1 VGNIV
6 DSLFGDYLPRRQQE
20 PMRVADPRQQT
31 MLTNQM
37 LTPVMNKPVT
47 PPNNYSINP
56 PVNPLRSE
64 FTQPT
69 TQPPVVNNR
78 PIYSNNPPIAPD
90 YGFTQPT
97 TQPPVENNRPI
108 YSNNPPIAPDYGFT
122 QPTQPPAPISDQTL
136 IPVMPKP
143 TPPTRDVPLFP
154 SVGGIGGG
162 TVPTQ
167 PPAAP
172 VSDQTLT
179 PVMPKPT
186 APSLKAPQELI
197 NPVTTTE
204 EKQQYDQLFGANV
217 SGGVVPTEEETTD
230 SFEEYLSTLT
240 TDDLDNL
247 DLSGVNLDNI
257 DVSSYEE
264 INAALT
270 GGSVAPTDLE
280 GLSQLY
286 QQQVSLLQNV
296 DTLNKVDIDDR
307 PYWYNTGVS
316 GVLGQPSQYSG
327 DEFRAAT
334 GLPDSFALYDSG
346 QGLTQ
351 ENAQRA
357 MSLLSESASPLEA
370 ASQYYGIELQAAN
383 NPNSN
388 YNNARKYGT
397 SPEKLAEFQSVIEPI
412 LQQVIPYLQV
422 TQGLRYDDAL
432 EYAYKNDPMIAALY
446 NQYGVDLFRQT
457 DDGSTYFFDPISGT
471 EARTV
476 EVKDSTARDVGL
488 ALTLTAA
495 AFILGPVAGKAI
507 ASSAGLTTKAA
518 IANTV
523 AATQGALSAA
533 FQGGDVKNI
542 LTNALTAGITG
553 PLQTYV
559 STTLG
564 VSKEVAAAMTQAG
577 LATAQGAGSKEALL
591 SGFLAGVGEYVK
603 GEMPAANQDPDQFGF
618 KGENPDITF
627 DGADA
632 ATGSAEAWSAAFAGT
647 ETAKA
652 ATDAVT
658 TAIAQNPA
666 ASLSEI
672 IVTAQRINPNI
683 AADVLAIAAQQV
695 ASGAITT
702 GGGMLTADTPAGDV
716 EEVVVTPNN
725 DVLYTVPSKDG
736 VIYQTAKD
744 LLPNKKGERWFEI
757 LQEQDPAF
765 HKELLS
771 LIEQNGTDIAFKWK
785 GIPINVSEWYDAT
798 STTTQAPEI
807 VSKEPTQPEGET
819 LPDKPTDE
827 DVEPQPEL
835 PETEEA
841 MEIPEFEIE
850 NLPPDFNAEIPEV
863 VTPPATPE
871 TPVVPRPTEGGGGGS
886 AGGVVVPPPATPPP
900 AAPEAPTDE
909 VVDVFDD
916 GGLTGD
922 AFDDSTTGGAEGGAA
937 EEGGA
942 EGSEGAEG
950 GAAEVGGDAGD
961 VDVTTTEQYK
971 ALQSEL
977 DNALAS
983 QGDLEVEVSNLQNEV
998 AAANAAAKQAQ
1009 EAAAAAEAA
1018 GAANA
1023 DKLRGEAVAAQ
1034 EAANKT
1040 QSELDSANKALGN
1053 ADSTIKDL
1061 TSKLG
1066 ASETANVELTKE
1078 LEKTNTEVAT
1088 LEGKL
1093 STVKETNT
1101 DLTKRLEDS
1110 NTKVGELN
1118 ENLSSAKEDL
1128 ASLKD
1133 EYAEAVVSNKKN
1145 VDSLEKKVKSK
1156 ESEIKGLEKNIKDAD
1171 STVKSLEGE
1180 ISKNKQEIT
1189 GLEGSLSEALKAVS
1203 GLESSL
1209 AESEAATKAAIAKGI
1224 ADAEG
1229 AGKEGLGKGLGAGA
1243 GLGSAIGLLGGFGM
1257 GQAQGGGGVPYTRPE
1272 AKDFMAKLN
1281 FNLPEAERLQQQQ
1294 LQDYVGMLLG
1304 NMR

>member
-1 VGNIV
+1 VENIV
-6 DSLFGDYLPRRQQE
+6 NSLFADYLPRRQQE
-20 PMRVADPRQQT
+20 PVGVVDPRQQT

-37 LTPVMNKPVT
+37 LTPVMNKPTKPSQKV
-47 PPNNYSINP
+47 
-56 PVNPLRSE
+56 PV
-64 FTQPT
+64 
-69 TQPPVVNNR
+69 
-78 PIYSNNPPIAPD
+78 
-90 YGFTQPT
+90 
-97 TQPPVENNRPI
+97 
-108 YSNNPPIAPDYGFT
+108 
-122 QPTQPPAPISDQTL
+122 
-136 IPVMPKP
+136 
-143 TPPTRDVPLFP
+143 FP

-186 APSLKAPQELI
+186 PP
-197 NPVTTTE
+197 TE
-204 EKQQYDQLFGANV
+204 EAPEFASVGGIG
-217 SGGVVPTEEETTD
+217 GGVVPTAEETTEPVAYD
-230 SFEEYLSTLT
+230 PSNI
-240 TDDLDNL
+240 NL
-247 DLSGVNLDNI
+247 
-257 DVSSYEE
+257 
-264 INAALT
+264 AALENINT
-270 GGSVAPTDLE
+270 GGFDITDLGLFQE
-280 GLSQLY
+280 GGIADDVFKGLDITQRDEVNPDAWVDIFNDYSSFLGGVQSGDTTKKVNRRDDIYNNYFKQAGGTYQGDPAALRASVGLSDAFSVYDNPQG
-286 QQQVSLLQNV
+286 QV
-296 DTLNKVDIDDR
+296 T
-307 PYWYNTGVS
+307 
-316 GVLGQPSQYSG
+316 
-327 DEFRAAT
+327 
-334 GLPDSFALYDSG
+334 
-346 QGLTQ
+346 
-351 ENAQRA
+351 
-357 MSLLSESASPLEA
+357 SESVQGAYQALTSGASPVEA
-370 ASQYYGIELQAAN
+370 LSAYYGFDFQPAVNEG
-383 NPNSN
+383 SN
-388 YNNARKYGT
+388 YSNAHKYGVT
-397 SPEKLAEFQSVIEPI
+397 PETMSEFQSLVEPI
-412 LQQVIPYLQV
+412 LQKSIPYIQA
-422 TQGLRYDDAL
+422 TQGLEYTDAL
-432 EYAYKNDPMIAALY
+432 EYAYTHDPMINALY
-446 NQYGVDLFRQT
+446 QSYGVDLYRQT
-457 DDGSTYFFDPISGT
+457 KDGSTYIYDPIAGQ
-471 EARTV
+471 EIRTL
-476 EVKDSTARDVGL
+476 EVKDAKFKDYL
-488 ALTLTAA
+488 
-495 AFILGPVAGKAI
+495 PAI
-507 ASSAGLTTKAA
+507 ASIALAFAGVPTALGTALGASGTT
-518 IANTV
+518 
-523 AATQGALSAA
+523 ATALGGALMSGTSTLI
-533 FQGGDVKNI
+533 QGGDLKD
-542 LTNALTAGITG
+542 ALKGAIVSGITAG
-553 PLQTYV
+553 V
-559 STTLG
+559 SGDLTDAVGKALG
-564 VSKEVAAAMTQAG
+564 VSKDIAAGITQAG
-577 LATAQGAGSKEALL
+577 LAAAQGAGSEEALL
-591 SGFLAGVGEYVK
+591 SGFLAGASSYIQ
-603 GEMPAANQDPDQFGF
+603 GEMPAANQDFEQFG
-618 KGENPDITF
+618 GDVDAVNPQGFVNT
-627 DGADA
+627 
-632 ATGSAEAWSAAFAGT
+632 ATTRAET
-647 ETAKA
+647 KA
-652 ATDAVT
+652 ATDAIK
-658 TAIAQNPA
+658 TAATQNPA
-666 ASLSEI
+666 ATMGETLVI
-672 IVTAQRINPNI
+672 AQRNNPNI
-683 AADVLAIAAQQV
+683 AADVLKSAAQQV
-695 ASGAITT
+695 ASGAVTPK
-702 GGGMLTADTPAGDV
+702 GGMLTKDTPAGDV
-716 EEVVVTPNN
+716 EETVV
-725 DVLYTVPSKDG
+725 
-736 VIYQTAKD
+736 TAKD
-744 LLPNKKGERWFEI
+744 NRVSYLDAEGNAVPYVYQQTLPNGEIKTYFSGMPEFSSKMQSL
-757 LQEQDPAF
+757 LQYYLDTYGSARGSDLFKQNVIS
-765 HKELLS
+765 LLS
-771 LIEQNGTDIAFKWK
+771 GFTLTAGDGTSLTANDLFEPKARKVADVTEEEK
-785 GIPINVSEWYDAT
+785 
-798 STTTQAPEI
+798 TQPE
-807 VSKEPTQPEGET
+807 QPEGET

-827 DVEPQPEL
+827 KPEPQPEV
-835 PETEEA
+835 PKTEED

-863 VTPPATPE
+863 VTPPVTPE

-950 GAAEVGGDAGD
+950 GAAEVGGDAED
-961 VDVTTTEQYK
+961 VDVTTTEEYK
-971 ALQSEL
+971 ALQGEL

-983 QGDLEVEVSNLQNEV
+983 QDGLKIEVGNLQNEV

-1281 FNLPEAERLQQQQ
+1281 FNLPEAERVQQQQ

>member
-1 VGNIV
+1 VENIV
-6 DSLFGDYLPRRQQE
+6 NSLFADYLPRRQQE
-20 PMRVADPRQQT
+20 PVGVVDPRQQT

-37 LTPVMNKPVT
+37 LTPVMNKPTKPSQKV
-47 PPNNYSINP
+47 
-56 PVNPLRSE
+56 PV
-64 FTQPT
+64 
-69 TQPPVVNNR
+69 
-78 PIYSNNPPIAPD
+78 
-90 YGFTQPT
+90 
-97 TQPPVENNRPI
+97 
-108 YSNNPPIAPDYGFT
+108 
-122 QPTQPPAPISDQTL
+122 
-136 IPVMPKP
+136 
-143 TPPTRDVPLFP
+143 FP
-154 SVGGIGGG
+154 SIGGIGGG

-186 APSLKAPQELI
+186 PP
-197 NPVTTTE
+197 TE
-204 EKQQYDQLFGANV
+204 EAPEFASVGGIG
-217 SGGVVPTEEETTD
+217 GGVVPTAEETTEPVAYD
-230 SFEEYLSTLT
+230 PSNI
-240 TDDLDNL
+240 NL
-247 DLSGVNLDNI
+247 
-257 DVSSYEE
+257 
-264 INAALT
+264 AALENINT
-270 GGSVAPTDLE
+270 GGFDITDLGLFQE
-280 GLSQLY
+280 GGIADDVFKGLDITQRDE
-286 QQQVSLLQNV
+286 VNP
-296 DTLNKVDIDDR
+296 DAWVDIFNDYSSFLGGVQSGDTTKKVNRRDDI
-307 PYWYNTGVS
+307 YNDWQKQNIKGK
-316 GVLGQPSQYSG
+316 YSG
-327 DEFRAAT
+327 DLSALRAAI
-334 GLPDSFALYDSG
+334 GLSDAFSVYDTAGSTITNESLEGAYKTLTSGESFQKVLAD
-346 QGLTQ
+346 
-351 ENAQRA
+351 
-357 MSLLSESASPLEA
+357 
-370 ASQYYGIELQAAN
+370 YYGFDFQPATNEGANYTNAA
-383 NPNSN
+383 
-388 YNNARKYGT
+388 KYGT
-397 SPEKLAEFQSVIEPI
+397 DAQRMAEFQSLVEPI
-412 LQQVIPYLQV
+412 LQKSIPYIQA
-422 TQGLRYDDAL
+422 TQGLNYTDAL
-432 EYAYKNDPMIAALY
+432 EYAYTHDPMLNALY
-446 NQYGVDLFRQT
+446 QSYGVDLYRQT
-457 DDGSTYFFDPISGT
+457 KDGSTYIYDPIAGQEIRTLEVKDAKFKDYLPAIAAIGLAFTGIPTALGTALGASGTTATALGGALISGT
-471 EARTV
+471 
-476 EVKDSTARDVGL
+476 STL
-488 ALTLTAA
+488 
-495 AFILGPVAGKAI
+495 I
-507 ASSAGLTTKAA
+507 
-518 IANTV
+518 
-523 AATQGALSAA
+523 
-533 FQGGDVKNI
+533 QGGDLKD
-542 LTNALTAGITG
+542 ALKGAIVSGITAG
-553 PLQTYV
+553 V
-559 STTLG
+559 SGDLTDAVGKALG
-564 VSKEVAAAMTQAG
+564 VSKDIAAGITQAG
-577 LATAQGAGSKEALL
+577 LAAAQGAGTEEALL
-591 SGFLAGVGEYVK
+591 SGFLAGASSYIQGK
-603 GEMPAANQDPDQFGF
+603 MPAANQDPDQFGF
-618 KGENPDITF
+618 KGENPDIIF

-683 AADVLAIAAQQV
+683 AADVLASAAQQV
-695 ASGAITT
+695 ASGAVTPK
-702 GGGMLTADTPAGDV
+702 GGMLTKDTPAGEL
-716 EEVVVTPNN
+716 EEVTVTGRMSNLDGREVYVAANGQILDANTLLPI
-725 DVLYTVPSKDG
+725 DKRRVEGKDG
-736 VIYQTAKD
+736 VIRFIDEDTEMLNDYGSSFAKGFQKVHGAD
-744 LLPNKKGERWFEI
+744 RW
-757 LQEQDPAF
+757 L
-765 HKELLS
+765 ELL
-771 LIEQNGTDIAFKWK
+771 NGVLAGKKYTVFGNEIT
-785 GIPINVSEWYDAT
+785 YDKLFGDDPSRKVADVT
-798 STTTQAPEI
+798 LEETQP
-807 VSKEPTQPEGET
+807 KQPEGAS
-819 LPDKPTDE
+819 LPDKPTAE

-835 PETEEA
+835 PLEED

-850 NLPPDFNAEIPEV
+850 NLPPEFEAEIPEV
-863 VTPPATPE
+863 VTPPEP
-871 TPVVPRPTEGGGGGS
+871 PVVPRPNAGGGGGS
-886 AGGVVVPPPATPPP
+886 AGGVVVPPPVAPPATPPATPPP

-922 AFDDSTTGGAEGGAA
+922 AFDDSTAGGAEGGAA

-961 VDVTTTEQYK
+961 VDVTTTEEYK

-983 QGDLEVEVSNLQNEV
+983 QGDLEIQVNNLQNEV
-998 AAANAAAKQAQ
+998 AAANAAAQQAQ
-1009 EAAAAAEAA
+1009 EAADAAEAA

-1189 GLEGSLSEALKAVS
+1189 GLEDSLSEALKAVS